1 MSNKVQCP
9 YGHFYKADKY
19 ETCPICSRQAQSG
32 GGARAEEPPR
42 MTTASR
48 SAFEETAPPPAAVE
62 PPASPHKSMPWPFGR
77 QAAHAQIPPANEV
90 DKTVAIRGAVPPE
103 PGYIPA
109 ASPLAAAPPVSESPA
124 PLPPVGAP
132 AAPVQGP
139 AVPADPEAAE
149 PAPVPPQMP
158 SQAPPSPLQAAVNAA
173 ASYAG
178 GQDVKTMAVWDAPAG
193 AEPVVGWLVC
203 IQGEYFGQSFPL
215 KTGNNGVGRAMHMDI
230 PLAQEPT
237 VSRNKHCVI
246 TFEPQNQEFY
256 IQQGESSG
264 LTYLNDEMVLSPVRM
279 AARDRI
285 RLGKAEFI
293 LVPLCTDGF
302 RWEDFMDR

>member
-48 SAFEETAPPPAAVE
+48 SAFEETAPPPAAAE
-62 PPASPHKSMPWPFGR
+62 PPAPPHKSMPWPFGR

-109 ASPLAAAPPVSESPA
+109 APPVPVSAPPVSA
-124 PLPPVGAP
+124 PLVETPPV
-132 AAPVQGP
+132 QI
-139 AVPADPEAAE
+139 PADPEAAE

-302 RWEDFMDR
+302 RWEDFMNR